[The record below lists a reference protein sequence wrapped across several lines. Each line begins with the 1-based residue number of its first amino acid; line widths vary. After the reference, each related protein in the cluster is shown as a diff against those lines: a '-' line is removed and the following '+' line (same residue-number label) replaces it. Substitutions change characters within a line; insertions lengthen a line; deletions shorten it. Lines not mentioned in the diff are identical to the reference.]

1 MQKQNRIESQMGGM
15 TTSAI
20 SAEAEQTYRSLPLRD
35 VLEDLSSR
43 FIVNLPKE
51 ELGSITRIGFQVE
64 QA

>member
-1 MQKQNRIESQMGGM
+1 MGGM

-20 SAEAEQTYRSLPLRD
+20 SAEAEQTYRSLPLSEI
-35 VLEDLSSR
+35 LEDLSSR